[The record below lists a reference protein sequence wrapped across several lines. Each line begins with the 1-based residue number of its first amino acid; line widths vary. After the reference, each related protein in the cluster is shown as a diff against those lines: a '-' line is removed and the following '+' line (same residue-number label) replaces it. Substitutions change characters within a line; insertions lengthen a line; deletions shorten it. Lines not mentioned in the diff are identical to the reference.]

1 MIKNLK
7 LMKKINLEFLLIQS
21 KFLTQKTLTI
31 KVFLHFVII
40 EKKDKCPPW
49 SIQATE
55 MLHNKQNKTIYY
67 DKAVIKFYDFPIF
80 YWPKL
85 SHPDPSVDRRSGFL
99 PPIFGNSKNL
109 GSAVEIPYFWALD
122 KEKDLTFKNKFFV
135 SENPLLMAEYRHAFR
150 KFKSCCRF
158 WSYKGL

>member
-1 MIKNLK
+1 
-7 LMKKINLEFLLIQS
+7 MKKIKPRIFANTVKISDTEDTYNKSIF
-21 KFLTQKTLTI
+21 TI
-31 KVFLHFVII
+31 CDYR
-40 EKKDKCPPW
+40 KKDKCPPW

-80 YWPKL
+80 YLPKL

-99 PPIFGNSKNL
+99 PPTFGNSKNL

-135 SENPLLMAEYRHAFR
+135 SENPL
-150 KFKSCCRF
+150 C
-158 WSYKGL
+158 G